1 MLTAV
6 VVMMCVAWARAQD
19 GCEWRREAEDSR
31 VSVVLA
37 CRLRTISGTAALLT
51 DMTPAQL
58 ERVTALR
65 LECSD
70 VLFFE
75 SSLEAGFLAP
85 LRRLRDLRLEHCKIR
100 RVPRLV
106 LSSLREL
113 RHLSLRTHNTEWSA
127 MTMDFDPESFRGLS
141 ELRSLDLADNNI
153 WSLPAE
159 LLCPLYGLA
168 SLDLSRN
175 RLQDVAELGFS
186 DWGQGPAAPG
196 KTCNG
201 ALETLDLSTNG
212 IAAVPDNALTSL
224 RSLRRL
230 LLQDNAITSL
240 ADRALVGLASLQV
253 LNASSNRLV
262 ALPPELF
269 QSCREVKEVYLQNNS
284 ISVLAPGLLEGL
296 DQLVVLDLSA
306 NQLTSNWVNRDTFSG
321 LVRLVVL
328 NLSSNSISR
337 VDAHVFQDLYSLQVL
352 NLERNGLQVI
362 ADGAFSAL
370 SNLHALTLSHNQLTS
385 LEPHHIAGLYVL
397 NQLFADGNKVS
408 VVHPR
413 AFENCTNLQDL
424 GLSGNL
430 LEKVPAGLGRL
441 RHLKT
446 LDLGDNLISEVRPAS
461 LEGLD
466 QLYGLRLIGN
476 RVENV
481 TRESFAALPSLQVL
495 NLAANRVS
503 RLDPGAFG
511 AAPSLRALRLDGNRL
526 ADVGSALADLSGLV
540 WLNVSDN
547 QLQWLDLARLPASL
561 EWLDMHRNLV
571 SELNGHRAQHLRVK
585 TLDVSFNRLTELNE
599 VSLPDSVESV
609 FLNDNFI
616 AAVHASAFLGRM
628 NLTRVVL
635 YANRLRTLD
644 LAALR
649 LTPVPED
656 RELPQFY
663 IGGNPFHCDCSMEW
677 LLRAGQLGQA
687 RQHPRLADLDSV
699 TCTVAYPVNSPPRPL
714 LDLSP
719 KDLLCPYETHCFALC
734 HCCDFD
740 ACDCEMTCPTG
751 CRCFHDHAWAAN
763 VVDCSR
769 AGLTQVPPRLPM
781 DATEIRLDGNDL
793 GELGSHVFIGKKKLR
808 ALYLNASNV
817 VAIHNRTF
825 NGATSLRVL
834 HLEDNRLHEL
844 RGFEFEQLERL
855 NELYLD
861 RNAIT
866 TVGNSTFQGMRSLE
880 VLSLDDNRMRQFS
893 PWQQLDGAAKVSL
906 RGNSWAC
913 DCGWAAHMEA
923 WLKKGGV
930 PEDVS
935 CEGGESLAQV
945 AGRCK
950 ERASATAVRASAPA
964 APAYLPLLGAC
975 LAVGLLALLAGLA
988 YLFRRPLRLWAHS
1001 HCGLRVFEADA
1012 DDRDR
1017 LYDAY
1022 LICGARDRDP
1032 VGLAVACALEQAG
1045 FAVCLHHRDA
1055 PSGAAYLAE
1064 SVLGA
1069 AEASRR
1075 LLLVL
1080 SPAFVRGEWSRPEL
1094 RAAVRAAVARRRP
1107 RRLVLL
1113 LTAPPSQ
1120 LPLDADLRP
1129 LLGAAVVVRWGERRF
1144 WEKLRFAMPEPPR
1157 PPRKTGPSPLDAWY
1171 RYAAPGIATPTPTQ
1185 STYVSENSSQR
1196 TTDHEEDD
1204 DEAYARAH
1212 AYMSLEGALKPQH
1225 VYSTIPDSSGAPP
1238 ARGRTYFV

>member
-1 MLTAV
+1 MLVVTVVLLAAV
-6 VVMMCVAWARAQD
+6 ARAQD

-37 CRLRTISGTAALLT
+37 CRLRTISGTRGLLA

-85 LRRLRDLRLEHCKIR
+85 ARRLRDLRLEHCKIR

-127 MTMDFDPESFRGLS
+127 MTMDFDPESFRGLA

-159 LLCPLYGLA
+159 LFCPLYGLA

-175 RLQDVAELGFS
+175 RLRDVAELGFS

-201 ALETLDLSTNG
+201 ALETLDLSANG

-230 LLQDNAITSL
+230 LMQDNAIASL
-240 ADRALVGLASLQV
+240 ADRALVGLSSLQV

-296 DQLVVLDLSA
+296 DQLLVLDLSG

-328 NLSSNSISR
+328 NLSSNSIAR
-337 VDAHVFQDLYSLQVL
+337 VDAHVFRDLYSLQVL
-352 NLERNGLQVI
+352 NLERNGLEVI
-362 ADGAFSAL
+362 ADGAFAAL
-370 SNLHALTLSHNQLTS
+370 SNLHALTLSHNSLAS
-385 LEPHHIAGLYVL
+385 LEPHHLAGLYVL
-397 NQLFADGNKVS
+397 NQLFVDGNHLS

-430 LEKVPAGLGRL
+430 LEEVPEGLGRL

-446 LDLGDNLISEVRPAS
+446 LDLGDNLVSEVRGAA

-476 RVENV
+476 RIVNV
-481 TRESFAALPSLQVL
+481 TRDAFAALPSLQVL

-503 RLDPGAFG
+503 RVDPGAFG
-511 AAPSLRALRLDGNRL
+511 TAPSLRALRLDGNRL
-526 ADVGSALADLSGLV
+526 ADLGGALADLSGLV

-571 SELNGHRAQHLRVK
+571 SELAGRRAPHLRVK
-585 TLDVSFNRLTELNE
+585 TLDASFNRLTELAE
-599 VSLPDSVESV
+599 SSLPDSVESV

-616 AAVHASAFLGRM
+616 AAVRADAFFGRP

-635 YANRLRTLD
+635 YANQLQTMD
-644 LAALR
+644 LVALR
-649 LTPVPED
+649 LAPVPED

-663 IGGNPFHCDCSMEW
+663 IGGNPFHCDCAMEW
-677 LLRAGQLGQA
+677 LLRAGQLGQS

-699 TCTVAYPVNSPPRPL
+699 TCTLSYPVDSPPRPL

-719 KDLLCPYETHCFALC
+719 QQLLCPYEAHCFALC

-740 ACDCEMTCPTG
+740 ACDCEMTCPAG
-751 CRCFHDHAWAAN
+751 CRCFHDHAWSAN

-769 AGLTQVPPRLPM
+769 AGLTRVPPRIPM

-808 ALYLNASNV
+808 ALFLNGSNV
-817 VAIHNRTF
+817 AAIHNRTF
-825 NGATSLRVL
+825 NGATSLQVL
-834 HLEDNRLHEL
+834 HLEDNQLEEL
-844 RGFEFEQLERL
+844 RGFEFEQLDRL
-855 NELYLD
+855 SELYLD
-861 RNAIT
+861 RNDIAR
-866 TVGNSTFQGMRSLE
+866 VGNTTFQGMRALE
-880 VLSLDDNRMRQFS
+880 VLSLDGNRMREFA
-893 PWQQLDGAAKVSL
+893 PWRQLPADGARVSL

-913 DCGWAAHMEA
+913 DCAWAARMEE
-923 WLKKGGV
+923 WLRRGGA
-930 PEDVS
+930 PQDVS
-935 CEGGESLAQV
+935 CAGGQTLVQV
-945 AGRCK
+945 AARCR
-950 ERASATAVRASAPA
+950 ERASATAVRASAPR
-964 APAYLPLLGAC
+964 APGYLPLLGAC
-975 LAVGLLALLAGLA
+975 LAAGALALLAGLA
-988 YLFRRPLRLWAHS
+988 YLFRRPLRLWAHAR
-1001 HCGLRVFEADA
+1001 CGVRVFEGDA
-1012 DDRDR
+1012 EDRDR

-1032 VGLAVACALEQAG
+1032 IGLAVACALEQAG

-1055 PSGAAYLAE
+1055 PSGPAYLPE

-1069 AEASRR
+1069 ADASRR

-1080 SPAFVRGEWSRPEL
+1080 SPAFLRGEWSRPEL

-1113 LTAPPSQ
+1113 LTAAPAQ

-1129 LLGAAVVVRWGERRF
+1129 LLGAAAVVRWGERRF
-1144 WEKLRFAMPEPPR
+1144 WEKLRFAMPDPPR
-1157 PPRKTGPSPLDAWY
+1157 PPAKAGPSPLDAWH
-1171 RYAAPGIATPTPTQ
+1171 RYAATPTPTQ

-1196 TTDHEEDD
+1196 TTDHEEDE
-1204 DEAYARAH
+1204 DEAYARARG
-1212 AYMSLEGALKPQH
+1212 YVSVDGALKPHH
-1225 VYSTIPDSSGAPP
+1225 VYSTIPDQGAAPP
-1238 ARGRTYFV
+1238 RGRTYFV